1 MTSKAKSKILIV
13 DDEPLN
19 VALLTGILKGLGEIV
34 SAANGE
40 DALAL
45 ARAENPD
52 LIILDVVMPGIDGH
66 EVCRRLKADEATQ
79 SIPVIFATAND
90 KQEDEAFGLELGAAD
105 FIRKPIHPRITL
117 SRVRNHLDAKRHR
130 DLLEELA
137 FIDGLTGI
145 ANRRRFDEDLADEWR
160 RCARSGKPLSLILM
174 DIDHFKAYNDNYGH
188 GGGDECLRRV
198 ASALEAA
205 VRRPADTVAR
215 YGGEE
220 FAYIL
225 PETDGAG
232 AQAVAEALLAAVRGL
247 AAKHEFSSAA
257 SIVTI
262 SAGVAS
268 VIPGDASSPQML
280 IEAADGFLYRAKEGG
295 RNRGVSGEI

>member
-1 MTSKAKSKILIV
+1 MTSKPKILIV
-13 DDEPLN
+13 DDEPFN
-19 VALLTGILKGLGEIV
+19 VIYLTGILKSLGDIV
-34 SAANGE
+34 SATNGE
-40 DALAL
+40 EALAM

-52 LIILDVVMPGIDGH
+52 LIVLDVVMPGIDGH
-66 EVCRRLKADEATQ
+66 EVCRRLKGDEATQ
-79 SIPVIFATAND
+79 PIPVIFVTAND
-90 KQEDEAFGLELGAAD
+90 MLEDEVLGLELGAVD

-130 DLLEELA
+130 ELLEELA

-145 ANRRRFDEDLADEWR
+145 ANRRRFDEVLADELK
-160 RCARSGKPLSLILM
+160 RCARSGKPVSLVLM

-198 ASALEAA
+198 AAA
-205 VRRPADTVAR
+205 FEDAVQRPADTVAR

-225 PETDGAG
+225 PETDIAG
-232 AQAVAEALLAAVRGL
+232 AQAVAEILLEAVRALGE
-247 AAKHEFSSAA
+247 KHEFSTAG

-268 VIPGDASSPQML
+268 VIPADGYAPQAL
-280 IEAADGFLYRAKEGG
+280 IEAADECLYEAKKAG
-295 RNRGVSGEI
+295 RNRAVSGGV